1 MLAYASVTQLQFG
14 FFDAALHHVQW
25 GAVPPYG
32 EV

>member
-1 MLAYASVTQLQFG
+1 MPAYAGMTELQFG
-14 FFDAALHHVQW
+14 FVDAALHHVQW